1 MFANPVI
8 TIPGWGT
15 DMGITWGG
23 TDPAIE
29 TRGTT
34 TTTDDT
40 DMYGFHGW
48 LPSWAVPT
56 TEEVLTPIAQTTFD
70 VLDPAFGSGGM
81 FEPVTVWVDPDRTIK
96 EEYIDPALEEY
107 GTEMGLVLI
116 GLVAVASI
124 LK

>member
-1 MFANPVI
+1 MFSNPTI

-15 DMGITWGG
+15 DMGVTWGG
-23 TDPAIE
+23 TDPSIGTGGTST
-29 TRGTT
+29 TR
-34 TTTDDT
+34 DDT

-48 LPSWAVPT
+48 LPSWTIPT
-56 TEEVLTPIAQTTFD
+56 TEEVLTPIAQTTYD
-70 VLDPAFGSGGM
+70 LLDPAFGEGGM

-96 EEYIDPALEEY
+96 EEYIDPTLDEY
-107 GTEMGLVLI
+107 GMELGLALV